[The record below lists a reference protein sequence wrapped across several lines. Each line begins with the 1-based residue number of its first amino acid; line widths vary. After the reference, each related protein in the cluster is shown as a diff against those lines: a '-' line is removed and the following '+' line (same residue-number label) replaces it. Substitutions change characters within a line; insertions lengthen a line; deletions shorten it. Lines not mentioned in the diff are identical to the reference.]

1 MRKKFACLVEICVG
15 NHATSIEKQDLW
27 KSTTKLFGMP
37 LKWERFLCLL
47 LLDNSWDFSKT
58 VCLEIRVG
66 NHATSIVFHEK
77 EDFWK
82 SATETFWPRIN
93 SAKNSWELSVGHI
106 VFLPAIALIKSL
118 SERKQI
124 IKGERALSP
133 CSPYYILRMYHD
145 CHHNNIRYSPL
156 RLAPG

>member
-106 VFLPAIALIKSL
+106 VFLPAIDKELVREKANNKRGKSTKPLL
-118 SERKQI
+118 S
-124 IKGERALSP
+124 
-133 CSPYYILRMYHD
+133 ILHIE
-145 CHHNNIRYSPL
+145 NVS
-156 RLAPG
+156 RLPS